1 LNFFLVAPPTNFRS
15 DFTFTERKLSPRD
28 AHSLQAARTN
38 AAMRYALA
46 RRCRQMGRV
55 DWYSRQETIC
65 HCVLCGRLV
74 RMDAAGEVGLIASP
88 GRGINQR
95 TFSSNAGLHRHQART
110 TYVSC
115 RLRFRFISNH
125 LYTTQ
130 ESIQAPNLALQDVA
144 DKHLNQVIVMCEDYL
159 SDINRYQKP
168 FNTLIHTRYHTAG
181 AILCIF

>member
-1 LNFFLVAPPTNFRS
+1 
-15 DFTFTERKLSPRD
+15 LSPRD

-55 DWYSRQETIC
+55 DWHSRQETIC

-130 ESIQAPNLALQDVA
+130 ESIQAPNLAIQDVA
-144 DKHLNQVIVMCEDYL
+144 AKSI
-159 SDINRYQKP
+159 
-168 FNTLIHTRYHTAG
+168 
-181 AILCIF
+181 